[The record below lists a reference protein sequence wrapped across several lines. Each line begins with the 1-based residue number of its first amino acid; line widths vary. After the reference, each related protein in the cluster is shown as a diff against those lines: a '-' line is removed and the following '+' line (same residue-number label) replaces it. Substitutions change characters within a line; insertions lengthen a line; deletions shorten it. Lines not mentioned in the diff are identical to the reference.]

1 MPQIFSIRTVKYA
14 STPFRSHVWE
24 GQQKTFLAVCWLI
37 VLAPRMR
44 VPLRR
49 SSNAFRI
56 SVWSKPLWS
65 KNRWSSLATTAFAIS
80 GEISSRLR
88 QRQIPKLRRTLGVVF
103 QDFRLIERKTVY
115 ENVAFAMRIAGKSP
129 KEIKRRVSYVLD
141 LVGILHKA
149 RRKPSELSGG
159 EQQRVAI
166 ARALVNNPQTIIA
179 DEPTGNLDPDR
190 SLEIMMLLERI
201 NDLGTTVIVVTHEKE
216 LVDQF
221 DKRVVAID
229 GGLIISDQQGG
240 YFQYE
245 QT

>member
-1 MPQIFSIRTVKYA
+1 MDLRVDDGEFVFIVGPSGSGK
-14 STPFRSHVWE
+14 STLSKLLTAELRPSAGKV
-24 GQQKTFLAVCWLI
+24 I
-37 VLAPRMR
+37 VNGL
-44 VPLRR
+44 
-49 SSNAFRI
+49 NT
-56 SVWSKPLWS
+56 SK
-65 KNRWSSLATTAFAIS
+65 
-80 GEISSRLR
+80 LR

-115 ENVAFAMRIAGKSP
+115 ENVAFAMRIAGRSP